1 MIVINGVQ
9 QFFLIWVI
17 AVFTWFAPLNASVA
31 DEADIQDLL
40 VIQKKFTGDY
50 NQMIERR
57 LIRALVPYSKTF
69 FFLDGP
75 TPRGLSYDGLKAF
88 EKYINE
94 QVQNKNLKVNI
105 VIIPTTRDQLLT
117 HLQEGKGDIVV
128 GNLTITDS
136 RKKRV
141 DFSDPVLENVDE
153 ILVTGPKSPK
163 ITKLSDLAGQKMHV
177 RKSSSYYESL
187 KQLNDKL
194 AQAGKKPV
202 WIVPADENLE
212 DEDLLEM
219 VNAGLISMITMD
231 NHKAKFWSAVFKDIA
246 IHPEIKVRS
255 GGQIAWA
262 MRRNTPQFK
271 KEINQFIKKN
281 KKGTAAGNIRFK
293 KYLKDTKYIS
303 NLSNSE
309 EMRRFKEAMPLFKK
323 YANQYNFDWLMLAA
337 LAYQES
343 GIDQSKRSLA
353 GAVGVMQLLPSTA
366 KDKNVNIPDINSI
379 GPNIHAGA
387 KYLRFM
393 ADRYFNDPKI
403 DNLNKWLFAFA
414 SYNVCH

>member
-9 QFFLIWVI
+9 QFFLIWLIV
-17 AVFTWFAPLNASVA
+17 VFSWFAQLNVTAA

-94 QVQNKNLKVNI
+94 QIPNKNLTVNI
-105 VIIPTTRDQLLT
+105 VIIPTARDQLLT
-117 HLQEGKGDIVV
+117 DLQEGKGDMAV

-136 RKKRV
+136 RKKQV

-163 ITKLSDLAGQKMHV
+163 ITKLSDLSGQKMHV

-187 KQLNDKL
+187 KQLNEKL
-194 AQAGKKPV
+194 AKAGKKPV

-219 VNAGLISMITMD
+219 VNAGLISMIIMD
-231 NHKAKFWSAVFKDIA
+231 NHKAKFWSAVFKDITL
-246 IHPEIKVRS
+246 HPEIKVRS

-271 KEINQFIKKN
+271 KELNLYMPIK
-281 KKGTAAGNIRFK
+281 G
-293 KYLKDTKYIS
+293 
-303 NLSNSE
+303 
-309 EMRRFKEAMPLFKK
+309 
-323 YANQYNFDWLMLAA
+323 
-337 LAYQES
+337 
-343 GIDQSKRSLA
+343 
-353 GAVGVMQLLPSTA
+353 
-366 KDKNVNIPDINSI
+366 
-379 GPNIHAGA
+379 
-387 KYLRFM
+387 
-393 ADRYFNDPKI
+393 
-403 DNLNKWLFAFA
+403 
-414 SYNVCH
+414 